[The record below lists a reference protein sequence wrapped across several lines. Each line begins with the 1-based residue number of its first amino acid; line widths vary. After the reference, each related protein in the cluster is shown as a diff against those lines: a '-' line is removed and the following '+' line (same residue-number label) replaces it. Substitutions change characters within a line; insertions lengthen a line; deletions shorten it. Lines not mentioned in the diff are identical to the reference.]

1 MIKPLNNYIVIK
13 LIEREKKSIV
23 MLWDKEE
30 DRYYADQ
37 AIVVEIGNEVE
48 EIKNGDKIVFN
59 KFTDLEVDILPKDQR
74 LLEVNNVIGVL
85 E

>member
-30 DRYYADQ
+30 DRYYADR

>member
-13 LIEREKKSIV
+13 LIEREEKSIV

-30 DRYYADQ
+30 DRYYADR
-37 AIVVEIGNEVE
+37 AIVVEIGNEVK

>member
-1 MIKPLNNYIVIK
+1 
-13 LIEREKKSIV
+13 